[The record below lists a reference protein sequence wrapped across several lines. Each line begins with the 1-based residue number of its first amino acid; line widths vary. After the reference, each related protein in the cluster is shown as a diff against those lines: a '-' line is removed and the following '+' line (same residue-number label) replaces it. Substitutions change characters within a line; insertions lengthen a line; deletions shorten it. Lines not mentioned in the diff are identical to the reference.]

1 MNDLTIP
8 MNQYLA
14 QPDVSKY
21 LDQLL
26 GERKGMFIV
35 ALTTIMNNNP
45 QLVEC
50 DQKSVLD
57 AALNSV
63 GMNLS
68 MAPSLGHCYPVPYN
82 TQHGKKAQ
90 FQMGWKGFI
99 QLALRTGQYKFIN
112 VSEVYENQFESFDK
126 FNEILKADFTI
137 DGKGK
142 IVGYVAKFI
151 LNSGFEKTLFWTMN
165 QIQNHGRTYSK
176 SFNSDKGLWKNSFDD
191 MAKKTVI
198 KQLVS
203 KFGIMSTEMEKAI
216 TIDQAVL
223 DRDYTT
229 GSEKFIY
236 VDNPQSQDYGEQP
249 TVESAKAFPIA
260 DEEVS
265 EPSWVDKMKTATPV
279 PHVVEQTS
287 VRPNSDFVMVRAG
300 VAHKLAGLPLSAI
313 PEKTL
318 WAIANKPV
326 DPSDKWADKQT
337 ETNNKILAFLH
348 WKPTD
353 VAPVD
358 NSDLPFTLDDY

>member
-26 GERKGMFIV
+26 GERKGQFVV
-35 ALTTIMNNNP
+35 ALSTIMNGNY
-45 QLVEC
+45 QLAEC
-50 DQKSVLD
+50 DRKSILD
-57 AALNSV
+57 CALQAV

-68 MAPSLGHCYPVPYN
+68 MSPSLGHCYPVPYN
-82 TQHGKKAQ
+82 TKDGKKAQ

-126 FNEILKADFTI
+126 FNETLKADFTI

-176 SFNSDKGLWKNSFDD
+176 SFTNDKGLWKNDFDS
-191 MAKKTVI
+191 MAKKTVL

-203 KFGIMSTEMEKAI
+203 KFGAMSTELEEAI
-216 TIDQAVL
+216 TRDQAIIE
-223 DRDYTT
+223 RDYAT
-229 GSEKFIY
+229 GTEKIVY

-249 TVESAKAFPIA
+249 TVESVKSFPIT
-260 DEEVS
+260 DEDVA
-265 EPSWVDKMKTATPV
+265 EPSWTDKMKTATPV
-279 PHVVEQTS
+279 PHVVEQPS
-287 VRPNSDFVMVRAG
+287 VRPNSDFIMVKAG
-300 VAHKLAGLPLSAI
+300 VNHKLSGMALKDI

-358 NSDLPFTLDDY
+358 NSDLPFDLGDF